1 MFKSFFLKKRN
12 KSNLP
17 QEEFKNIL
25 IWSSMGIGNMVNFLP
40 MLRALR
46 VRYSHARITLL
57 SWSDPSVFKL
67 VEKDIYDEIKIINK
81 KSKIY
86 LILNFVY
93 LFFSSYDLFIVK
105 WHRNIWI
112 ARFISACRKAY
123 VVGHVS
129 SAGWEC
135 DYDYL
140 IDHPVKLIHGR
151 SDKDQYMRLIEHLL
165 VDKSDYEENLIIPP
179 STISKINKLFQKN
192 NLQEEDILI
201 GFHLDAAEVQPYKQ
215 IDFDKWLAVITSIR
229 SKLPDTKLVFLGLA
243 DDFVARKVVNEL
255 RNDNKIFSFL
265 GKLNIVETAAC
276 ISKLKLIVGVD
287 SSLKTIA
294 SAMKVKS
301 VVPYGCTDPSRS
313 APVDSEIFVVRP
325 EPERDPCEVF
335 GPIDPNKCTHQ
346 SCIDLISAD
355 AIVNATLSAIKDC

>member
-1 MFKSFFLKKRN
+1 MFKNFILKRRN
-12 KSNLP
+12 KSDSLKK
-17 QEEFKNIL
+17 EYKNIL
-25 IWSSMGIGNMVNFLP
+25 VWSSMGIGNMVNFLP

-46 VRYSHARITLL
+46 GRYPNARITLL

-67 VEKDIYDEIKIINK
+67 VEKDIYNEIKFINK
-81 KSKIY
+81 NSKIN
-86 LILNFVY
+86 LILNFFY
-93 LFFSSYDLFIVK
+93 ILFSSYDLFIVK

-112 ARFISACRKAY
+112 ARFISACRNAY

-129 SAGWEC
+129 SSGWKC

-151 SDKDQYMRLIEHLL
+151 SDKNQYMRLITHLL
-165 VDKSDYEENLIIPP
+165 INKPDYEENLIIP
-179 STISKINKLFQKN
+179 TNAISKINKLFQKN
-192 NLQEEDILI
+192 NFQEEDLLI
-201 GFHLDAAEVQPYKQ
+201 GFHLDAAAAQPYKQ
-215 IDFDKWLAVITSIR
+215 VDFDTWLAVITRIKSELQDA
-229 SKLPDTKLVFLGLA
+229 KVVFLGLA
-243 DDFVARKVVNEL
+243 DDLVARKVVNEL

-294 SAMKVKS
+294 SALKVKS

-325 EPERDPCEVF
+325 VPERSPCELF

-346 SCIDLISAD
+346 SCINLISAD
-355 AIVNATLSAIKDC
+355 AIVNATLNVIKDY